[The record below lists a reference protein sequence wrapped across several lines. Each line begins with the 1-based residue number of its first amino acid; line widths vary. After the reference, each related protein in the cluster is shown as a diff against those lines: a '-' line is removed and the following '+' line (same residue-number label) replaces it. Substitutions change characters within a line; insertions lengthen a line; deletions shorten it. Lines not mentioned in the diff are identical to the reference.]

1 MQFHDQA
8 DRWTLAGATRVA
20 DLYTSATAATTNP
33 AVTLH
38 SVGTAGGQAAAFTY
52 DLARS
57 VVQTRQGNPAWAGQK
72 RDGQIDPIRSD
83 DLFFPNWVNL
93 GKVAIPQAD
102 EQQRLLANLVT
113 QMSADRVPMPRF
125 WYFPRGERAVV
136 VMTGDDHTSDGTEAH
151 FDRFLEL
158 SPAGC
163 SVADWDC
170 VRSTSYV
177 YAINDMTAAQ
187 VAAYQ
192 AQGFEI
198 ALHLDTGCAQLHRG
212 LAARYWADQLPE
224 FLARWA
230 GVVEAPRTNRTHCI
244 AWSDWASEPKVGHEF
259 GIRLDTN
266 YYYWP
271 GSWVQNRPGMF
282 TGSGIPMRFAD
293 LDGSLI
299 DVYQATTQ
307 ITDESEMN
315 IPAHI
320 AALLDKAL
328 GAQGYYGAFTANM
341 HSDRD
346 LSGANAIVA
355 AAQARGVPVISAE
368 QLLDWVEGRNNSSFA
383 GLSFDGSSLRFSVN
397 PAAGAR
403 GLEAM
408 VPAAWAAGRLA
419 GLTRNGV
426 PVATSSR
433 VVKGIEYLV
442 FPAEPGNYVA
452 TYPPAS
458 APGGGTTPPA
468 GGPAQDKLAPRVR
481 VRPRRVRVS
490 RGGLV
495 KLRVSCPRSERFCRV
510 DLRLRRADST
520 VARKK
525 FRVAGGKTRR
535 VVVAPAAGCAAG
547 AVRLAHA
554 ASRRLW
560 QRLATRPATGPP
572 PAPGSGCSP
581 RGGDELGQ
589 DSQRTASHD
598 ESGGTRRRTHEEIA
612 HGHGGHDRRG
622 RLGRCGHGGGTDAAG
637 HRLQRRDARRDSE
650 VVAAGRPR
658 AQSRFRRRPRSSTGR
673 RCRPVGRRLPWAT
686 GGTATVAGGTL
697 TVDGAR
703 ANTTAFYDSGSLARL
718 RRHVHGRPVPACRLR
733 SGVRGRR
740 RGRCSARAAE
750 RWPWASTR
758 GPRRPVGPAENT
770 PIAGVDPLVEHDYS
784 IEWTPTEVRYFV
796 DGDLVVTH
804 AIAITAQM
812 RPIASDFNV
821 GGGSVR
827 GRVPRPLLRIRA
839 PGTFTSRVF
848 DAGDSRATW
857 RTLTAAA
864 RHPGRHRRDVR
875 GPHRKHSDAG
885 CFVDRLAAG
894 RSRRRRSRARSG
906 GATSSTGRRSPRR
919 TAASRRSWRA

>member
-1 MQFHDQA
+1 VTRRAIAMLLASVLTLAVTAGSAGTAEAFPPGQGPGGPILVIADPADPFDRYYAEILTAEGLNAFEVRTVDQVSDAVLSGYSVAILAQSAVSPSLASSLSAWVQGGGNLIAMRPSPALAGLLGLGSDIGNLDNGYIRVNTSSGPGAGITGDTMQFHDQA
-8 DRWTLAGATRVA
+8 DRWTVAGATRVA
-20 DLYTSATAATTNP
+20 DLYTSATAATTYP

-83 DLFFPNWVNL
+83 DLFFPNWVDL
-93 GKVAIPQAD
+93 GRVAIPQAD

-113 QMSADRVPMPRF
+113 HLSSDRVPLPRF

-136 VMTGDDHTSDGTEAH
+136 VMTGDDHTATGTEAH

-192 AQGFEI
+192 AQAFEI
-198 ALHLDTGCAQLHRG
+198 ALHLDTGCGNFTEASLRDT
-212 LAARYWADQLPE
+212 WADQRPE

-230 GVVEAPRTNRTHCI
+230 DVVEAPRTNRTHCI

-271 GSWVQNRPGMF
+271 GSWVQDRPGMF

-307 ITDESEMN
+307 IPDESEMN

-368 QLLDWVEGRNNSSFA
+368 QLLDWIEGRNNTSFA
-383 GLSFDGSSLRFSVN
+383 GLSFDGSRLGFSVS
-397 PAAGAR
+397 PGAGAR

-408 VPAAWAAGRLA
+408 VPAAWAAGRMS

-442 FPAEPGNYVA
+442 FPAEPGDYVA

-458 APGGGTTPPA
+458 APGGGTAPPA

-535 VVVAPAAGCAAG
+535 VAL
-547 AVRLAHA
+547 RL
-554 ASRRLW
+554 
-560 QRLATRPATGPP
+560 
-572 PAPGSGCSP
+572 
-581 RGGDELGQ
+581 
-589 DSQRTASHD
+589 
-598 ESGGTRRRTHEEIA
+598 
-612 HGHGGHDRRG
+612 RRG
-622 RLGRCGHGGGTDAAG
+622 ARRALFGSRTLRVTAVAAARDAAG
-637 HRLQRRDARRDSE
+637 NRATTRTRIRLLA
-650 VVAAGRPR
+650 P
-658 AQSRFRRRPRSSTGR
+658 RRR
-673 RCRPVGRRLPWAT
+673 
-686 GGTATVAGGTL
+686 
-697 TVDGAR
+697 
-703 ANTTAFYDSGSLARL
+703 
-718 RRHVHGRPVPACRLR
+718 
-733 SGVRGRR
+733 
-740 RGRCSARAAE
+740 
-750 RWPWASTR
+750 
-758 GPRRPVGPAENT
+758 
-770 PIAGVDPLVEHDYS
+770 
-784 IEWTPTEVRYFV
+784 
-796 DGDLVVTH
+796 
-804 AIAITAQM
+804 
-812 RPIASDFNV
+812 
-821 GGGSVR
+821 
-827 GRVPRPLLRIRA
+827 
-839 PGTFTSRVF
+839 
-848 DAGDSRATW
+848 
-857 RTLTAAA
+857 
-864 RHPGRHRRDVR
+864 
-875 GPHRKHSDAG
+875 
-885 CFVDRLAAG
+885 
-894 RSRRRRSRARSG
+894 
-906 GATSSTGRRSPRR
+906 
-919 TAASRRSWRA
+919 